1 MELMRP
7 EGASTMRLGLAS
19 FFAVALLAGP
29 SLGNAAVEHSAVPLP
44 VVTASPAPAIHVLAP
59 VSKLPVVIPAP
70 VTGPPVNP
78 STPTVWLKPT
88 VGNQVI
94 LSSVS
99 ETMSPQG
106 NHGCMLFTI
115 TAALNPT
122 DAVTVLGFYNE
133 NEVMREARVY
143 APGVIYALTNAV
155 IKSYSASAGPSGSS
169 VHLTLNAQKMT
180 VTAGGTATDSDCL
193 AG

>member
-1 MELMRP
+1 M
-7 EGASTMRLGLAS
+7 MRLALAS
-19 FFAVALLAGP
+19 LFAAALLAGP
-29 SLGNAAVEHSAVPLP
+29 SFGGAAVEHSAVPLP

-59 VSKLPVVIPAP
+59 VSKLPVATPAT

-78 STPTVWLKPT
+78 STPTVWLEPMA
-88 VGNQVI
+88 GNQVI

-99 ETMSPQG
+99 ESMSAQG
-106 NHGCMLFTI
+106 SHGCMLFTI

-122 DAVTVLGFYNE
+122 DAVTVLSFYNE

-143 APGVIYALTNAV
+143 APGVVYKLTNAL